1 MSHTKPYAKSKF
13 SLSVIGVAVILGVML
28 TGTVSPPA
36 FSQTH
41 YTMNAFLRCTRDDS
55 IMKAFHLMSDGHGES
70 SLERIMN
77 RPMRVIFKDM
87 TTLHKSLKNYDA
99 LSWISNQG
107 EEIIFI
113 NEKHRNAPPEALAAL
128 ISHEA
133 MHDDEYNSL
142 NEEVQ
147 SWQHEAEV
155 WREMKAKNPSLA
167 KIPSGQIPLVD
178 RENRI
183 ESEARKGTLEK
194 FVRSSPGYRKLPE
207 SSPGFTVTTATN
219 REQEN
224 RE

>member
-1 MSHTKPYAKSKF
+1 MSQFYLVAKSKF
-13 SLSVIGVAVILGVML
+13 SLSVIGVAGIIGVML
-28 TGTVSPPA
+28 LGTIDPPA

-41 YTMNAFLRCTRDDS
+41 YTTNAFLRCTRDES
-55 IMKAFHLMSDGHGES
+55 IMKAFTLMGDGRGET
-70 SLERIMN
+70 SLDRIVN

-87 TTLHKSLKNYDA
+87 STLHKALKNYDA

-107 EEIIFI
+107 EEVIFI

-147 SWQHEAEV
+147 SWRHEAVV
-155 WREMKAKNPSLA
+155 WMELKAKNPVLA
-167 KIPSGQIPLVD
+167 NLPIGRYPLVD

-183 ESEARKGTLEK
+183 EAEYHKGNLEK
-194 FVRSSPGYRKLPE
+194 FVRSSPGYQKLPE
-207 SSPGFTVTTATN
+207 TSPGYTLITATAK
-219 REQEN
+219 E
-224 RE
+224 

>member
-1 MSHTKPYAKSKF
+1 MSHSKHYAKSKF
-13 SLSVIGVAVILGVML
+13 PLSVIGVAAILGVML
-28 TGTVSPPA
+28 LGAVDPPA

-55 IMKAFHLMSDGHGES
+55 IMKAFNLMSDGHGES
-70 SLERIMN
+70 SLDRIVN

-87 TTLHKSLKNYDA
+87 ATLHKTLKNYDA

-113 NEKHRNAPPEALAAL
+113 NDKHRNAPPEALAAL
-128 ISHEA
+128 IAHEA

-147 SWQHEAEV
+147 SWQHEAVV
-155 WREMKAKNPSLA
+155 WMEMKSKNPSLG
-167 KIPSGQIPLVD
+167 KIPAGQSPLVD

-183 ESEARKGTLEK
+183 ESEYQKGTLEK

-207 SSPGFTVTTATN
+207 SSPGFTLTTATGVLG
-219 REQEN
+219 Q
-224 RE
+224 

>member
-1 MSHTKPYAKSKF
+1 ML
-13 SLSVIGVAVILGVML
+13 LS
-28 TGTVSPPA
+28 TVNPPA

-41 YTMNAFLRCTRDDS
+41 YTMNAFLRCTRDEA
-55 IMKAFHLMSDGHGES
+55 IVKAFNLMGDGKGEA
-70 SLERIMN
+70 SLDRIVN

-87 TTLHKSLKNYDA
+87 TTLHKTLKNYDA

-107 EEIIFI
+107 EEVIFI

-147 SWQHEAEV
+147 SWTHEAVV
-155 WREMKAKNPSLA
+155 WLELKAKNPALA
-167 KIPSGQIPLVD
+167 HIPQGVYPLVD

-183 ESEARKGTLEK
+183 VSEYQKGTLEK
-194 FVRSSPGYRKLPE
+194 FVRSSAGYRKLPE
-207 SSPGFTVTTATN
+207 TSPGFSVTTATT
-219 REQEN
+219 REP
-224 RE
+224 